1 MEALSLLRDRET
13 SLIRWKQLWS
23 LAALYASVII
33 GWIAYYRYQPKLLVQ
48 YNFTQF
54 SFLLVVAQAF
64 IMIITPPI
72 AGRLGDKYR
81 FTKGHRIPI
90 LSAGMSF
97 TAMIFMAVAFTLI
110 GNPGEIFRWIFPV
123 LIILWLVGMS
133 IFTSPALS
141 TIELFAPVERMP
153 YAMAVLTIVSNV
165 VYALEPVIVDIIDVL
180 GAPATFSVG
189 GVAVFLSGYALKKNS
204 IELFKSNEKN
214 VLSRESSKESRFGL
228 IAALGIGF
236 GFASTMLFNVFPGK
250 LQINLASMTGGA
262 DGNVIVA
269 TMLLLSAAI
278 SFPLSNLVS
287 RIGVSKSYWWSLII
301 VIISVMSILFVNIP
315 SVTLFFTLVFIL
327 GFTVMSVSTLPYVLR
342 EASFAEKVFC
352 VGVFYSAVALPDG
365 VVETMITYLSSIGM

>member
-48 YNFTQF
+48 YNFTHF
-54 SFLLVVAQAF
+54 SFLLVIAQAL
-64 IMIITPPI
+64 IMIITPPL

-110 GNPGEIFRWIFPV
+110 GNPGELFRWIFPV

-141 TIELFAPVERMP
+141 TVELFAPVERMP

-189 GVAVFLSGYALKKNS
+189 GIAVFLSGYALKKNS
-204 IELFKSNEKN
+204 IELFRSNEEN
-214 VLSRESSKESRFGL
+214 VMSRESPKESRFGL
-228 IAALGIGF
+228 IATLGIGF
-236 GFASTMLFNVFPGK
+236 GFVSTMLFNIFPEK
-250 LQINLASMTGGA
+250 LQVNLAAMIGEVE
-262 DGNVIVA
+262 GNVIVA
-269 TMLLLSAAI
+269 CMLLVSAVI
-278 SFPLSNLVS
+278 SLPMSNLVS
-287 RIGVSKSYWWSLII
+287 RVGVNSSYWWSLII
-301 VIISVMSILFVNIP
+301 SIISVVSILLINIP
-315 SVTLFFTLVFIL
+315 FIALFFALVFIL
-327 GFTVMSVSTLPYVLR
+327 GFTAMSVSALPYVLR
-342 EASFAEKVFC
+342 ESSFAEKVFC
-352 VGVFYSAVALPDG
+352 VGIFYSAVALPDG
-365 VVETMITYLSSIGM
+365 VVETMITYLASIGI

>member
-1 MEALSLLRDRET
+1 MEALSLLRDREA

-54 SFLLVVAQAF
+54 SFLLVVAQAL
-64 IMIITPPI
+64 IMVITPPI
-72 AGRLGDKYR
+72 AGRLGDRYR
-81 FTKGHRIPI
+81 FTQGHRIPI

-110 GNPGEIFRWIFPV
+110 GNPGEVLRWIFPV

-141 TIELFAPVERMP
+141 TVELFAPIERMP
-153 YAMAVLTIVSNV
+153 YAMAILTIVSNV
-165 VYALEPVIVDIIDVL
+165 VYALEPIIVDIIDLL

-189 GVAVFLSGYALKKNS
+189 GIAVFLSGYALKKNS
-204 IELFKSNEKN
+204 IDLFKTKEAN
-214 VLSRESSKESRFGL
+214 VLPKENSKQSRFGL
-228 IAALGIGF
+228 IASLGLGF

-250 LQINLASMTGGA
+250 LQTNIGQLLGSA
-262 DGNVIVA
+262 DGNALVSII
-269 TMLLLSAAI
+269 LLLSAAI
-278 SFPLSNLVS
+278 SLPMSNV
-287 RIGVSKSYWWSLII
+287 VSKFGIRRSYWWSLAV
-301 VIISVMSILFVNIP
+301 VIISVVVIVFVKD
-315 SVTLFFTLVFIL
+315 SATSLFTLIFIV
-327 GFTVMSVSTLPYVLR
+327 GFTAMSVSALPLVLN
-342 EASFAEKVFC
+342 ESSFEEKVFC

-365 VVETMITYLSSIGM
+365 VVEIMMAYLPTIGF

>member
-1 MEALSLLRDRET
+1 MEALSLLRDREA

-23 LAALYASVII
+23 LAALYASVIV

-54 SFLLVVAQAF
+54 SFLLVVAQAL
-64 IMIITPPI
+64 IMVITPPI
-72 AGRLGDKYR
+72 AGWLGDRYR

-123 LIILWLVGMS
+123 LIVLWLVGMS

-165 VYALEPVIVDIIDVL
+165 VYALEPVIVDIIDLL

-189 GVAVFLSGYALKKNS
+189 GIAVFLSGYALKKNS
-204 IELFKSNEKN
+204 IDLFKTKEET
-214 VLSRESSKESRFGL
+214 VLPKENSKPSRFGL
-228 IAALGIGF
+228 IAVLGIGF
-236 GFASTMLFNVFPGK
+236 GFASTMLFNVFPEK
-250 LQINLASMTGGA
+250 LQSILAPMSGNA

-269 TMLLLSAAI
+269 AILLLSAAI
-278 SFPLSNLVS
+278 SLPMSNVVS
-287 RIGVSKSYWWSLII
+287 RFGVGKSYWSGLII
-301 VIISVMSILFVNIP
+301 VMISVAVIVSFNVSSVVLLSILI
-315 SVTLFFTLVFIL
+315 FIV
-327 GFTVMSVSTLPYVLR
+327 GFTIMSVSALPFVLR
-342 EASFAEKVFC
+342 ESSFAEKVFC

-365 VVETMITYLSSIGM
+365 IVETILAYLPSIGM